1 MKIRKKGIMVL
12 MAIFV
17 MAGIFQITGIDALA
31 ADYPTK
37 SVTMYIPFAAGGS
50 MDSSSRVL
58 AAGAEKVLG
67 QPFVMINKTGGGGTV
82 ALGVLAGEKP
92 DGYVLSA
99 GTSTGIFRIPVQR
112 KVPYKP
118 LADFTHIFAYAAVSS
133 GVVVKPDAPWQTW
146 QEFVDHAKKNPGKV
160 KYSTTGTGSP
170 MHVAMEVAAE
180 KEGIKWIHVPYKGS
194 MPSITAVMGGHVEAC
209 SSGPK
214 FVSMVQQGQ
223 MRVLAVH
230 TKERMVEF
238 PDTPTFMEL
247 GYNYLNDTF
256 FSVHGPAGMD
266 PAVVKKLEDAFTK
279 SVDTPEFKDMAKKFA
294 LQPLQIGSGEYTKIL
309 EDGWPKQVKIFT
321 DLGRIKEAA
330 TQPR

>member
-1 MKIRKKGIMVL
+1 MKIGKKKVVILVAAMIVANLAVMVS
-12 MAIFV
+12 
-17 MAGIFQITGIDALA
+17 QTLA

-37 SVTMYIPFAAGGS
+37 AVTMYIPFSAGGS
-50 MDSSSRVL
+50 MDTSARVL

-67 QPFVMINKTGGGGTV
+67 HPFVMINKTGGAGTV
-82 ALGVLAGEKP
+82 ALGVLANEKP
-92 DGYVLSA
+92 DGYILSA

-133 GVVVKPDAPWQTW
+133 GVVVKADAPWKTW
-146 QEFVDHAKKNPGKV
+146 KEFIDYARKNNGKV
-160 KYSTTGTGSP
+160 KYSTTGSGSP
-170 MHVAMEVAAE
+170 MHIAMEVAAE
-180 KEGIKWIHVPYKGS
+180 TEGIKLIHVPYKGS
-194 MPSITAVMGGHVEAC
+194 MPSMTAVLGGHVEAC

-223 MRVLAVH
+223 LRVLAVH
-230 TKERMVEF
+230 TKERMTEF
-238 PDTPTFMEL
+238 PDIPTFLNL

-256 FSVHGPAGMD
+256 FSVHGPAGLD
-266 PAVVKKLEDAFTK
+266 PAIVKKLEDAFAQ
-279 SVDTPEFKDMAKKFA
+279 SVDTPEFKDMTKKFA
-294 LQPLQIGSGEYTKIL
+294 LQPLKIRSKEYTQIL
-309 EDGWPKQVKIFT
+309 DEGWPKQVKIFT

>member
-1 MKIRKKGIMVL
+1 MTFRQKKIMVL
-12 MAIFV
+12 VSAVVLAAFSLT
-17 MAGIFQITGIDALA
+17 AGMTALA
-31 ADYPTK
+31 ADYPSK
-37 SVTMYIPFAAGGS
+37 SVTMYIPFSAGGS

-82 ALGVLAGEKP
+82 ALGVLANEKP
-92 DGYVLSA
+92 DGYILSA

-146 QEFVDHAKKNPGKV
+146 QEFVDYAKKNPGKV
-160 KYSTTGTGSP
+160 KYSTTGAGSP
-170 MHVAMEVAAE
+170 MHVSMEVAAE
-180 KEGIKWIHVPYKGS
+180 KEGIKWIHIPYKGS
-194 MPSITAVMGGHVEAC
+194 MPSITAVLGGHVDAC

-223 MRVLAVH
+223 LRVLGVH

-238 PDTPTFMEL
+238 PDVPTFVEL
-247 GYNYLNDTF
+247 GYNYINDTF

-266 PAVVKKLEDAFTK
+266 PAVVRKLEDAFAK
-279 SVDTPEFKDMAKKFA
+279 SVATPAFKDMAKKFA
-294 LQPLQIGSGEYTKIL
+294 LQPLQIHSAEYSQIL
-309 EDGWPKQVKIFT
+309 EDGWPKQVQIFK

>member
-1 MKIRKKGIMVL
+1 MFLVSVVVSAAFSLI
-12 MAIFV
+12 
-17 MAGIFQITGIDALA
+17 AGLNVLA

-37 SVTMYIPFAAGGS
+37 PVTMYIPFSAGGS
-50 MDSSSRVL
+50 MDSSARVL

-82 ALGVLAGEKP
+82 ALGVLANEKP
-92 DGYVLSA
+92 DGYTLSA

-133 GVVVKPDAPWQTW
+133 GVVVKPDAPWKTW
-146 QEFVDHAKKNPGKV
+146 QEFVDYAKKKPGKV
-160 KYSTTGTGSP
+160 KYSTTGTGTP

-180 KEGIKWIHVPYKGS
+180 KEGIKWIHIPYKGS
-194 MPSITAVMGGHVEAC
+194 MPSITAVMGGHVDAC

-223 MRVLAVH
+223 LRVLAVH
-230 TKERMVEF
+230 TKDRMAEF
-238 PDTPTFMEL
+238 PEVPTFMEL
-247 GYNYLNDTF
+247 GYNYINDTY
-256 FSVHGPAGMD
+256 FSVHGPAGME
-266 PAVVKKLEDAFTK
+266 PAVVKKLEDAFAK
-279 SVDTPEFKDMAKKFA
+279 SVDTPEFKDMTKKFA
-294 LQPLQIGSGEYTKIL
+294 LQPLKIRSAEYTKIL
-309 EDGWPKQVKIFT
+309 EDGWPKQVEIFIN
-321 DLGRIKEAA
+321 LGRIKKAA

>member
-1 MKIRKKGIMVL
+1 MIQSKKRATILVITIIVALWGFMV
-12 MAIFV
+12 
-17 MAGIFQITGIDALA
+17 GQTLA
-31 ADYPTK
+31 ANYPSK
-37 SVTMYIPFAAGGS
+37 AVTMYIPFSAGGS
-50 MDSSSRVL
+50 MDTSSRVL

-67 QPFVMINKTGGGGTV
+67 QQFVMINKTGGGGTV
-82 ALGVLAGEKP
+82 ALGVLANEKP
-92 DGYVLSA
+92 DGYILSA

-133 GVVVKPDAPWQTW
+133 GVVVKADAPWKTW
-146 QEFVDHAKKNPGKV
+146 QEFMAYAKKNSGKV

-180 KEGIKWIHVPYKGS
+180 KEGVKLIHVPYKGS
-194 MPSITAVMGGHVEAC
+194 MPSITAVLGGHVEAC

-223 MRVLAVH
+223 LRVLAVH

-238 PDTPTFMEL
+238 PDIPTFLDL

-266 PAVVKKLEDAFTK
+266 PAIVKKLEDAFAK
-279 SVDTPEFKDMAKKFA
+279 SVDTQEFKDMAKKFA
-294 LQPLQIGSGEYTKIL
+294 LQPLKIRSQEYTQIL
-309 EDGWPKQVKIFT
+309 ETGWPKQVEIFKG
-321 DLGRIKEAA
+321 LGRIKEAA
-330 TQPR
+330 TQPK

>member
-1 MKIRKKGIMVL
+1 MTFRQKGIMV
-12 MAIFV
+12 FV
-17 MAGIFQITGIDALA
+17 SAVVLTAFSLTAGMTVFA

-37 SVTMYIPFAAGGS
+37 SVTMYIPFSAGGS

-82 ALGVLAGEKP
+82 ALGVLANEKP
-92 DGYVLSA
+92 NGYILSA

-133 GVVVKPDAPWQTW
+133 GVVVKPDAPWNTW
-146 QEFVDHAKKNPGKV
+146 QEFIAYAKKNPGKV
-160 KYSTTGTGSP
+160 KYSTTGAGSP
-170 MHVAMEVAAE
+170 MHVSMEVAAE
-180 KEGIKWIHVPYKGS
+180 KEGIKWIHIPYKGS
-194 MPSITAVMGGHVEAC
+194 MPSITAVLGGHVDAC

-223 MRVLAVH
+223 LRVLAVH

-238 PDTPTFMEL
+238 PDVPTFVEL
-247 GYNYLNDTF
+247 GYNYINDTF

-266 PAVVKKLEDAFTK
+266 PVVVRKLEDAFAK
-279 SVDTPEFKDMAKKFA
+279 SVATPEFKDMAKKFA
-294 LQPLQIGSGEYTKIL
+294 LQPLQIRSAEYSQIL
-309 EDGWPKQVKIFT
+309 EDGWPKQVQIFK

>member
-1 MKIRKKGIMVL
+1 MTFRQKGIMV
-12 MAIFV
+12 FV
-17 MAGIFQITGIDALA
+17 SAVVLAVFSLITGMNILA

-37 SVTMYIPFAAGGS
+37 SVTMYIPFSAGGS

-67 QPFVMINKTGGGGTV
+67 QPLVMINKTGGGGTV
-82 ALGVLAGEKP
+82 ALGVLANEKP
-92 DGYVLSA
+92 DGYILSA

-133 GVVVKPDAPWQTW
+133 GVVVKPDAPWKTW
-146 QEFVDHAKKNPGKV
+146 QEFVDYAKKNPGKV
-160 KYSTTGTGSP
+160 KYSTTGAGSP
-170 MHVAMEVAAE
+170 MHVSMEVAAE
-180 KEGIKWIHVPYKGS
+180 KEGIKWIHIPYKGS
-194 MPSITAVMGGHVEAC
+194 MPSITAVLGGHVDAC

-223 MRVLAVH
+223 LRVLGVH
-230 TKERMVEF
+230 TKERMIEF
-238 PDTPTFMEL
+238 PDVPTFMEL
-247 GYNYLNDTF
+247 GYNYINDTF

-279 SVDTPEFKDMAKKFA
+279 SVDTPAFKDMAKKFA
-294 LQPLQIGSGEYTKIL
+294 LQPLQIGSAEYSQIL
-309 EDGWPKQVKIFT
+309 EDGWPKQVQIFK